1 VTHLI
6 EHYGLAVLFAVIGL
20 ESAGFWVPGET
31 ALIAAAV
38 YAAQGHLSIVGVI
51 VVAAAAAI
59 LGDNAGYWLGREGGR
74 RVLYRWEWTGRLAD
88 RLLPPGER
96 FFKRHGGKAVFLAR
110 FFGGL
115 RVTGAWLAGITRM
128 PWWRFLAWNAA
139 GGIVWA
145 TGVGLIAYYGGKAA
159 GDAIARYGVYG
170 GIAVAVVIVLGLAG
184 LHLWRRRAAAVDSV

>member
-1 VTHLI
+1 MPASDPRSHGARVHPRPSKAIRPCCGRVRPLAWCSRPRSSPASLDGAQRRIRWAAAVTHLI

-74 RVLYRWEWTGRLAD
+74 R
-88 RLLPPGER
+88 
-96 FFKRHGGKAVFLAR
+96 
-110 FFGGL
+110 GL
-115 RVTGAWLAGITRM
+115 
-128 PWWRFLAWNAA
+128 
-139 GGIVWA
+139 
-145 TGVGLIAYYGGKAA
+145 
-159 GDAIARYGVYG
+159 
-170 GIAVAVVIVLGLAG
+170 
-184 LHLWRRRAAAVDSV
+184 